1 LSTTYKLQPEQVDQ
15 LLVTSARSL
24 SGHLDK
30 AMAALEAEESDL
42 LREAAHGLKGN
53 LLNLGLSE
61 HAQTAAMIEQRAGAG
76 ETRSCR
82 RPLISLK
89 SALAGL
95 SG

>member
-1 LSTTYKLQPEQVDQ
+1 KLQPEQVDQ

-24 SGHLDK
+24 SEHLDK
-30 AMAALEAEESDL
+30 ALAALEAEDSEL

-76 ETRSCR
+76 EETRSCR

-89 SALAGL
+89 SALAELLG
-95 SG
+95 

>member
-1 LSTTYKLQPEQVDQ
+1 KLQPEQVDQ

-24 SGHLDK
+24 SEHLDK
-30 AMAALEAEESDL
+30 ALAALEAEDSEL

-61 HAQTAAMIEQRAGAG
+61 HAQTAAMIEQRAGVG
-76 ETRSCR
+76 EEARSCR

-89 SALAGL
+89 SALAELTG
-95 SG
+95 